1 MSLAEVVRE
10 AAKVDRA
17 GMIHG
22 EDGHTGTEP
31 VKDAVSDSPVKNT
44 EPQTPTSYTSPQ
56 RRRSSLSDTPA
67 LRTGPPRS
75 ISYNYSLPQS
85 PESRQTSHYAN
96 GDIPEVV
103 PEAEDTEFPFFSPGD
118 KDFRGALE
126 FGSPEQKERE
136 REAAE
141 KKGKERESRLMDSSW
156 NPIKWFHESPREEKS
171 GFDIGERKD
180 EARTASHED
189 IQNQT
194 MDEIPSEQV
203 TEKPERGVQRSYSL
217 PHRKSDKT
225 ARGTAKWGRLRSLLP
240 TVTNQGKSLPGGQA
254 AITPQNVN
262 ITDELMVGGLS
273 TMMLRLW
280 FERDEKDRRRIPILF
295 HRLRIRISDSL
306 HPMHGH
312 KSVFRIECEYANGA
326 ARWVIYRQL
335 RDFISLHTHYTFSNA
350 YNRNI
355 DSMPEFP
362 RTSWYSIMIIL
373 TDIN

>member
-1 MSLAEVVRE
+1 MSLAEIVRA
-10 AAKVDRA
+10 AAKMVPSDHA
-17 GMIHG
+17 ALG
-22 EDGHTGTEP
+22 EVGEHTELA
-31 VKDAVSDSPVKNT
+31 KDAESDSPLKNKNI
-44 EPQTPTSYTSPQ
+44 EPQTPAVHTSPQ
-56 RRRSSLSDTPA
+56 RRRSSLCDSPA

-85 PESRQTSHYAN
+85 PGSRQTSHYAN
-96 GDIPEVV
+96 GDIPEAER
-103 PEAEDTEFPFFSPGD
+103 EAGDTEFPFYSRGD

-126 FGSPEQKERE
+126 FGSPEQRERE
-136 REAAE
+136 KEAAE
-141 KKGKERESRLMDSSW
+141 KKGKERESRLMDTSW
-156 NPIKWFHESPREEKS
+156 NPIKWFHESPKEEKTE
-171 GFDIGERKD
+171 FDIGERKD
-180 EARTASHED
+180 GDQTTSHEN

-194 MDEIPSEQV
+194 TDGGTPSEQA
-203 TEKPERGVQRSYSL
+203 TEKPGRSVQRSHSL
-217 PHRKSDKT
+217 PHRRPDKT
-225 ARGTAKWGRLRSLLP
+225 PRGTAKWGRLRSLLP
-240 TVTNQGKSLPGGQA
+240 TVASQGKSIPGGQA

-312 KSVFRIECEYANGA
+312 KSVFRIECEYGNGA
-326 ARWVIYRQL
+326 ARWVVYRQL

-355 DSMPEFP
+355 DVMPEFP
-362 RTSWYSIMIIL
+362 RTS
-373 TDIN
+373 

>member
-1 MSLAEVVRE
+1 MSLADVVRE
-10 AAKVDRA
+10 AARLDR
-17 GMIHG
+17 IHG
-22 EDGHTGTEP
+22 EDGDTEP
-31 VKDAVSDSPVKNT
+31 DKDAASDSPVKNT
-44 EPQTPTSYTSPQ
+44 ERQTPTSYTSQQ
-56 RRRSSLSDTPA
+56 RRRSSLSDSPA

-75 ISYNYSLPQS
+75 ISYNYSIPQS

-103 PEAEDTEFPFFSPGD
+103 PEAEDTEFPFFLPGD

-126 FGSPEQKERE
+126 FGTPEQKERE

-141 KKGKERESRLMDSSW
+141 KKGKERESRLMDSNW
-156 NPIKWFHESPREEKS
+156 NPIKWFHESPKEEKS

-180 EARTASHED
+180 GARTASHEE
-189 IQNQT
+189 IQNKT
-194 MDEIPSEQV
+194 TGEEVPSERV
-203 TEKPERGVQRSYSL
+203 TERVVQRSYSL
-217 PHRKSDKT
+217 PHRRPDKT
-225 ARGTAKWGRLRSLLP
+225 VRGTVKWGRLRSLLP

-280 FERDEKDRRRIPILF
+280 FERDEKERRRIPILF

-306 HPMHGH
+306 HPMHGQ

-355 DSMPEFP
+355 DAMPEFP
-362 RTSWYSIMIIL
+362 RTSWCSVIIVPP
-373 TDIN
+373 